1 MRAPTTKLRFSE
13 AKLLLD
19 YGFSTYSFQTI
30 ANKGSI
36 AQNVEISKGT
46 RKKFKS
52 CV

>member
-19 YGFSTYSFQTI
+19 YGFSTYSFQKI
-30 ANKGSI
+30 ATKGAV

-46 RKKFKS
+46 RKKCKS